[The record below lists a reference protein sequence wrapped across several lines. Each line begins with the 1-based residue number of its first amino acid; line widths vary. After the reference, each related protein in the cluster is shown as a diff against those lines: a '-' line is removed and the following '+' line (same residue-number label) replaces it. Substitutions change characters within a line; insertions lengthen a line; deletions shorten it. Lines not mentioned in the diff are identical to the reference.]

1 MESQQANSSQTGLT
15 LEGQSP
21 LDSQQQVPEQPPES
35 LLEPLLEEPS
45 HSSEESLDALLEGG
59 HAPGEGDVPAE
70 PGSEVSEPG
79 TPSTPDTE
87 TDWLAEF
94 TDESKFSDLDLDW
107 LPEGTAR
114 DRARR
119 LLTAADERAETLRN
133 QALLRNDEIEVAK
146 AAYETETAALR
157 RVVEQLGDATA
168 LSELDD
174 YKKVMGAN
182 QVMAKEVTAMAW
194 QAFDMAFPE
203 WSKAP
208 PAQLEAFKRIVMG
221 DEEKGVQPTL
231 LTQAGDTYFDKMTAA
246 WTYAAY
252 EAGQPKPQR
261 FSGIQSP
268 PPVAAPAPV
277 QASSDARSAAA
288 VIGASTSG
296 YAQPVRPISEM
307 SRQEILDRYDHLLD
321 D

>member
-1 MESQQANSSQTGLT
+1 MESQQANSSQTELP
-15 LEGQSP
+15 LEQQPP
-21 LDSQQQVPEQPPES
+21 LESQQQPEQPPES

-45 HSSEESLDALLEGG
+45 HSSEEALDALLEGG
-59 HAPGEGDVPAE
+59 HAPGEGGDDA
-70 PGSEVSEPG
+70 EVSEEIIE
-79 TPSTPDTE
+79 SAADE
-87 TDWLAEF
+87 QSDTDWLAEF
-94 TDESKFSDLDLDW
+94 TEESKFSDLDLDW

-119 LLTAADERAETLRN
+119 LLTAADERTEALRN

-157 RVVEQLGDATA
+157 RVVEQLGDDTT

-182 QVMAKEVTAMAW
+182 QIMAKEVTAMAW

-208 PAQLEAFKRIVMG
+208 PSQLEAFKRIVMG

-261 FSGIQSP
+261 FSGIQQPSQT
-268 PPVAAPAPV
+268 AAPTAAPT

-307 SRQEILDRYDHLLD
+307 TRQEILDRHDHLLD

>member
-1 MESQQANSSQTGLT
+1 MESQQANSSQTELP
-15 LEGQSP
+15 LEQQPP
-21 LDSQQQVPEQPPES
+21 LESQQQPEQPPES

-45 HSSEESLDALLEGG
+45 HSSEEALDALLEGD
-59 HAPGEGDVPAE
+59 HAPGEGGDDA
-70 PGSEVSEPG
+70 EVSEEIIE
-79 TPSTPDTE
+79 SAADE
-87 TDWLAEF
+87 QSDTDWLAEF
-94 TDESKFSDLDLDW
+94 TEESKFSDLDLDW

-119 LLTAADERAETLRN
+119 LLTAADERTEALRN

-157 RVVEQLGDATA
+157 RVVEQLGDDTT

-174 YKKVMGAN
+174 YKKVMGGN
-182 QVMAKEVTAMAW
+182 QILAMEVNKIAW

-208 PAQLEAFKRIVMG
+208 PSQLEAFKRIVMG

-261 FSGIQSP
+261 FSGVQQP
-268 PPVAAPAPV
+268 TQTAATTAAPT

-307 SRQEILDRYDHLLD
+307 TRQEILDRHDHLLD